1 MKLLTQYKGQL
12 LITLLLFL
20 VIWAMPFQDYME
32 RTFTTDDMN
41 YPEESIGIVSVSEGL
56 MSVPDNA
63 GSVMLNTGHIY
74 LKKGTYEATF
84 DVRSQAEGS
93 TIDVCDSL
101 SLNPDNTPGQ
111 VLASAPIPANGELV
125 RLTFTVDEYVKGV
138 QFRVHTKN
146 AVQFA
151 SIYLLSQYG
160 LYRDPWIYAGLVL
173 LASALLLFYRTR
185 RKIRPEV
192 LTLLGLA
199 ALWSSLPLCF
209 PWLFQ
214 GHDMYFHYGRLFN
227 LGDGILSG
235 SLPVRIH
242 PLMFQGFGYMPS
254 IFYSEFFFYP
264 FALLG
269 ILGMSPIGCY
279 KLLMICVNFAT
290 AGTAYYAFSRLC
302 RSGRLGLIASLL
314 YTLSSYRIV
323 NLYTRSALGELLAA
337 VFLPLLLL
345 GMYHLFLGDSR
356 KWFLA
361 VLAFTALFQSHI
373 ITTELA
379 IGFSLLFG
387 IWNIRRLKDRSRLIR
402 LLTAAAV
409 TILLNLWFLLPL
421 LDHMGYPLLV
431 YDEVRNLA
439 NSSLY
444 AAQIFDVGLNNPTG
458 EALGALSVAGEMP
471 YSIGIV
477 LMLGSVLFL
486 LSCFRDKKK
495 DFLTKLGGYSLLLG
509 LLCLYASSVYFPW
522 ASLQRIELLNRLA
535 GNMQFAFRFLPFA
548 TLFLCLTSAIGIYS
562 FFKAGES
569 RQLLYILCGIL
580 CIYNSGTY
588 FSNFINE
595 SEIFVTWQNQL
606 DHVMDTDCLYLV
618 CDPDPDS
625 YLSIRRL
632 VLQEITF
639 TPSEQVN
646 LTECFRKRTHA
657 GFTYEKGEGSGD
669 AYVEV
674 PFNYYPYFH
683 AYDSSGNRLDT
694 SNGYLNRLRV
704 ALPEAAEDTIT
715 IRLELPGYSRA
726 GDFVSLVTLLLI
738 LLAVYL
744 RRKHRADD
752 KTKYK
757 NTRHEQAPSNA

>member
-1 MKLLTQYKGQL
+1 MKILAQYKGQL
-12 LITLLLFL
+12 LITLFLFL
-20 VIWAMPFQDYME
+20 AILAMPFQDYME
-32 RTFTTDDMN
+32 RTFTTNDMN
-41 YPEESIGIVSVSEGL
+41 YPEEAIGIVSVSEGL

-63 GSVMLNTGHIY
+63 GSILLNTNHIY
-74 LKKGTYEATF
+74 LKKGTYEVTF
-84 DVRSQAEGS
+84 DVRSQTEGN

-101 SLNPDNTPGQ
+101 SVNPDNTPGQ
-111 VLASAPIPANGELV
+111 VLASSPIPVNGELV
-125 RLTFTVDEYVKGV
+125 RMTFTVDDYVKGI
-138 QFRVHTKN
+138 QFRVHAKSAT
-146 AVQFA
+146 QFA

-173 LASALLLFYRTR
+173 LASALLLFFRTR
-185 RKIRPEV
+185 RNIRPEV

-227 LGDGILSG
+227 LGSDILQG

-254 IFYSEFFFYP
+254 VFYSEFFFYP

-279 KLLMICVNFAT
+279 KVLMICVNFAT
-290 AGTAYYAFSRLC
+290 AGVSYYAFSRLC
-302 RSGRLGLIASLL
+302 RSARVGLITSLL
-314 YTLSSYRIV
+314 YTLSAYRVV

-337 VFLPLLLL
+337 IFLPLLLL

-356 KWFLA
+356 KWLLS

-373 ITTELA
+373 ITTEIA

-387 IWNIRRLKDRSRLIR
+387 IWNIRKLRDRPRLIR
-402 LLTAAAV
+402 LLTAAV
-409 TILLNLWFLLPL
+409 TTVLLNLWFILPM
-421 LDHMGYPLLV
+421 LDHMRYPLLV
-431 YDEVRNLA
+431 FDEVRNLA

-522 ASLQRIELLNRLA
+522 AAVQRIQLLNRLA

-562 FFKAGES
+562 FFKPGES
-569 RQLLYILCGIL
+569 RQLLYVLCGVL

-588 FSNFINE
+588 FSDFINE
-595 SEIFVTWQNQL
+595 SETFVTWENQL

-625 YLSIRRL
+625 YLSIRRM
-632 VLQEITF
+632 VRQEITF
-639 TPSEQVN
+639 TPSGQTV
-646 LTECFRKRTHA
+646 LTDCFRKGTKA
-657 GFTYEKGEGSGD
+657 GFTYDKGESSND
-669 AYVEV
+669 SYVDV

-683 AYDSSGNRLDT
+683 AYDSAGNPLDT
-694 SNGYLNRLRV
+694 SHGELNRLRV
-704 ALPEAAEDTIT
+704 TLPEASRDTVAV
-715 IRLELPGYSRA
+715 RLELPGYYRA
-726 GDFVSLVTLLLI
+726 GDVISLVTLLLI
-738 LLAVYL
+738 LLSVYL
-744 RRKHRADD
+744 RRKQGKA
-752 KTKYK
+752 KQEYK
-757 NTRHEQAPSNA
+757 GGSYERSSSI